1 MTARTHHRPAIVI
14 SMGDPGGI
22 GAEVIVKALSDAALR
37 KKAHFRILGTQAAID
52 AAAHRAGIEPFWWRA
67 QAHTHAAET
76 AHAHDVVLLDYEA
89 GGIEHAAVATRSGG
103 ELSFRFVEDAIAQAL
118 APREHPL
125 HADAIVTAPINKA
138 AWAKAGH
145 KRFPGHT
152 ELLADRCKSE
162 RFGMM
167 FHANA
172 GENAHALNVI
182 LASAHVPL
190 MDVRNVL
197 TIGKVVETIDL
208 GHQACKALGIR
219 HPRVAVCGLNPHAGE
234 GGILGDEEERIIAP
248 AIRISKENGI
258 QASGPHPGDTIF
270 ISAVHGRYDLVVAM
284 YHDQG
289 LIPLKLLARDRAV
302 NMTVGLP
309 IIRTSPDHGTA
320 FDIAG
325 SNAADPGSMR
335 SAIDLALKLIA
346 AQDVSH

>member
-1 MTARTHHRPAIVI
+1 
-14 SMGDPGGI
+14 MGDPGGI
-22 GAEVIVKALSDAALR
+22 GAEVIVKSLADPALR

-76 AHAHDVVLLDYEA
+76 ALAHDVVLLDYEP

-103 ELSFRFVEDAIAQAL
+103 ELSYRFVEDAIAQAL
-118 APREHPL
+118 APRDHAL

-152 ELLADRCKSE
+152 ELLAERCKSE

-167 FHANA
+167 FHADA
-172 GENAHALNVI
+172 GTHSGATGSFNSGDHAHALNVI

-190 MDVRNVL
+190 MDVKNVL

-234 GGILGDEEERIIAP
+234 GGILGDEDDRIIAP
-248 AIRISKENGI
+248 AIRIAKENGI
-258 QASGPHPGDTIF
+258 DSSGPHPGDTIF
-270 ISAVHGRYDLVVAM
+270 IAAVHGKFDLVVAM

-289 LIPLKLLARDRAV
+289 LIPVKLLARDRAV

-309 IIRTSPDHGTA
+309 IVRTSPDHGTA

-325 SNAADPGSMR
+325 KNAADPGSMR
-335 SAIDLALKLIA
+335 NAIELALKLVA
-346 AQDVSH
+346 ARATAV

>member
-1 MTARTHHRPAIVI
+1 
-14 SMGDPGGI
+14 MGDPGGI
-22 GAEVIVKALSDAALR
+22 GAEVIVKSLADASLR
-37 KKAHFRILGTQAAID
+37 KKARFRILGTQAAID

-76 AHAHDVVLLDYEA
+76 ANAHDVVLLDYEP

-125 HADAIVTAPINKA
+125 HADAIVTAPVNKA

-145 KRFPGHT
+145 RHFPGHT
-152 ELLADRCKSE
+152 ELLAERCKCE

-172 GENAHALNVI
+172 GDNAHALNVI

-190 MDVRNVL
+190 MDVKNVL
-197 TIGKVVETIDL
+197 TIGRVVETIDL
-208 GHQACKALGIR
+208 GHHACKALGVR
-219 HPRVAVCGLNPHAGE
+219 HPRIAVCGLNPHAGE
-234 GGILGDEEERIIAP
+234 GGILGDEDQRIIDP
-248 AIRISKENGI
+248 AIRIARENGI
-258 QASGPHPGDTIF
+258 EVSGPHPADTIF
-270 ISAVHGRYDLVVAM
+270 LAAVHGKYDLVVAM

-289 LIPLKLLARDRAV
+289 LIPVKLLARDRAV

-309 IIRTSPDHGTA
+309 LIRTSPDHGTA

-325 SNAADPGSMR
+325 KNLADPGSMR
-335 SAIDLALKLIA
+335 SAIDLAIKLVA
-346 AQDVSH
+346 AKHVEQTR

>member
-1 MTARTHHRPAIVI
+1 
-14 SMGDPGGI
+14 
-22 GAEVIVKALSDAALR
+22 
-37 KKAHFRILGTQAAID
+37 
-52 AAAHRAGIEPFWWRA
+52 
-67 QAHTHAAET
+67 
-76 AHAHDVVLLDYEA
+76 VVLLDYEP

-118 APREHPL
+118 TPREHPL

-145 KRFPGHT
+145 KRFHGHT
-152 ELLADRCKSE
+152 ELLAERCKSE

-258 QASGPHPGDTIF
+258 DATGPHPGDTVF
-270 ISAVHGRYDLVVAM
+270 IPAMHGRYDLVVAM

-325 SNAADPGSMR
+325 SNTADPGSMR
-335 SAIDLALKLIA
+335 SAIDLALKLVA
-346 AQDVSH
+346 APHGSH